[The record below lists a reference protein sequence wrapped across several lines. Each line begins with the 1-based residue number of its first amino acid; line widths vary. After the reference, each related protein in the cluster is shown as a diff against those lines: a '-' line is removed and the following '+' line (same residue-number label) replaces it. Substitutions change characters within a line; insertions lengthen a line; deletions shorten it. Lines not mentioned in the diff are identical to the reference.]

1 MVHVDEKS
9 ILRLVKINRK
19 SISLITLKRVQDT
32 MVGEVTTH
40 HHSNAIIER
49 KTLPKGSAFPPSFN
63 LKVECNQITINL
75 KILIAKRVVQSEG
88 PLKEKFRFR
97 ASRARKVKST
107 KNRF

>member
-1 MVHVDEKS
+1 MVNVDEKS
-9 ILRLVKINRK
+9 ILRLGKIDRK

-63 LKVECNQITINL
+63 LKLESNQNTINL
-75 KILIAKRVVQSEG
+75 KKMIAKRVVQTEG
-88 PLKEKFRFR
+88 PLKEKG
-97 ASRARKVKST
+97 
-107 KNRF
+107 